1 LKEIGSKM
9 IDDDEAE
16 RFGTGEHDGATGDPA
31 ASVSSADLPSPAA
44 DGQPPGDGRAPD
56 EGRVADHRPA
66 TDDDG
71 LGAAGELE
79 VAEDVRLGEA
89 ERALLE
95 WALRQRQSGPG
106 EPLLRFSK
114 ARPEA
119 DAPPEPAPAS
129 DVAPEPATTGE
140 WAPEPATTG
149 EWAPDPAP
157 DTPPAP
163 SGEESRSPWERL
175 YSSAEEAI
183 TALVAAGGPDPRD
196 FASPRLTRRTKLLI
210 ALALVVLFVVS
221 ALGGFVGYRLT
232 HQAAGSGPAVIGR
245 LTEVRGGTV

>member
-1 LKEIGSKM
+1 
-9 IDDDEAE
+9 
-16 RFGTGEHDGATGDPA
+16 
-31 ASVSSADLPSPAA
+31 
-44 DGQPPGDGRAPD
+44 
-56 EGRVADHRPA
+56 VADHRPV

-71 LGAAGELE
+71 LGAGGELE

-106 EPLLRFSK
+106 EPLLRFPK

-119 DAPPEPAPAS
+119 AVPPEPAPTGE
-129 DVAPEPATTGE
+129 VAPEPS
-140 WAPEPATTG
+140 G
-149 EWAPDPAP
+149 EWAPDPTPDAP
-157 DTPPAP
+157 SAP
-163 SGEESRSPWERL
+163 SGGESRSPWELL

-196 FASPRLTRRTKLLI
+196 FASPRLPRRAKVLV
-210 ALALVVLFVVS
+210 ALVLVALFVVS

-232 HQAAGSGPAVIGR
+232 H
-245 LTEVRGGTV
+245 

>member
-1 LKEIGSKM
+1 M

-16 RFGTGEHDGATGDPA
+16 RPGTGEHDEATGDPA

-44 DGQPPGDGRAPD
+44 DGQPPGGGQARD

-71 LGAAGELE
+71 LGAGGELE
-79 VAEDVRLGEA
+79 VAAEDVRLGEA

-106 EPLLRFSK
+106 EPLLRFPK
-114 ARPEA
+114 VRLEA
-119 DAPPEPAPAS
+119 EAPPEAEATGE
-129 DVAPEPATTGE
+129 VAPEPSS
-140 WAPEPATTG
+140 
-149 EWAPDPAP
+149 EWAPDPEPGA
-157 DTPPAP
+157 PPAP
-163 SGEESRSPWERL
+163 PGEESRWPWERL

-196 FASPRLTRRTKLLI
+196 FASPRLTRRAKALI

-232 HQAAGSGPAVIGR
+232 HQAAGSGPAVVGR
-245 LTEVRGGTV
+245 LAEVRGGTV